1 MADIVIRNVTNAEAI
16 RIAQALGDREHE
28 VIEIAWT
35 PAEAAAVLGVLAERQ
50 RALIRG
56 VVDWRGVQVVEAS
69 RADSLRG
76 VTGPITKAVRRLT
89 AAGELREGL
98 PPILATVYDPDA
110 KANQRVRAFR
120 MEGPTLAAFTAAI
133 AASEER

>member
-1 MADIVIRNVTNAEAI
+1 MADVVIKNVTNAEAI
-16 RIAQALGDREHE
+16 RIAEALGDREHE
-28 VIEIAWT
+28 LVEIAWT
-35 PAEAAAVLGVLAERQ
+35 PEEAAAVLGGLAARQ

-56 VVDWRGVQVVEAS
+56 VIEWKGVQVVEAS

-110 KANQRVRAFR
+110 KANQRVRAFH
-120 MEGPTLAAFTAAI
+120 MEGSTLAAFTAAI
-133 AASEER
+133 TADDKT